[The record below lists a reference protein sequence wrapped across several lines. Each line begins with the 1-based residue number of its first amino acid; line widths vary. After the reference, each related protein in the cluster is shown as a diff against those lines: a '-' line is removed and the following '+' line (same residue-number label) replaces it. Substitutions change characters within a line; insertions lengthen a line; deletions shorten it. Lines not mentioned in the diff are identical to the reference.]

1 MMKRTKLFLWV
12 LLVVL
17 FSGMVPC
24 AADEQ
29 PVLSVLYPG
38 VTAGVLSFSTPGS
51 LPEGI
56 LLKSGDVEVKKEELD
71 AELAKLPTGTRDEME
86 KNRLYL
92 LENMVEPK
100 LLLRAANSQRGTSQG
115 GPLPTQDAV
124 KTYLDSISADV
135 TVSDEEVSAFY
146 EANKD
151 MCGGAKFNQ
160 IKDQLHDYV
169 LQQKKQD
176 AVKEHIRTLGQRIPI
191 TVASDWAKEQA
202 SLALDNAVDKA
213 RKSGL
218 PSLVDF
224 GSTGCRSCAMMAP
237 ILDTLE
243 TKYAGKVNVLFI
255 HVQQQAALAA
265 RYGITTIPVQ
275 VFFDKDGREIHR
287 NNGVMSQEQIETK
300 LAETGAAN

>member
-1 MMKRTKLFLWV
+1 MKRLILFLWG
-12 LLVVL
+12 LPVVL

-29 PVLSVLYPG
+29 PVLSVMYPG
-38 VTAGVLSFSTPGS
+38 VTAGVLSFSTPGN

-71 AELAKLPTGTRDEME
+71 AELEKLPAGTRDEME

-92 LENMVEPK
+92 LENMAEPR
-100 LLLRAANSQRGTSQG
+100 LLLRAATSQRGTNQG
-115 GPLPTQDAV
+115 DPLPTQDAV
-124 KTYLDSISADV
+124 KTYLDSVAANV
-135 TVSDEEVSAFY
+135 TVSDEEISAFY

-151 MCGGAKFNQ
+151 MCGGAKLNQ

-169 LQQKKQD
+169 LQQKRQD
-176 AVKEHIRTLGQRIPI
+176 VVKEHIRTLGQRIPI
-191 TVASDWAKEQA
+191 TVASDWAKEQV
-202 SLALDNAVDKA
+202 SLALDNAVDNA

-218 PSLVDF
+218 PTLVDF
-224 GSTGCRSCAMMAP
+224 GSTGCRSCTMMAP
-237 ILDTLE
+237 VLDALK

-255 HVQQQAALAA
+255 HVQQQPVLTA

-275 VFFDKDGREIHR
+275 VFFDKDGHEVYR
-287 NNGVMSQEQIETK
+287 NNGVLSQEQIETK
-300 LAETGAAN
+300 LAGMGAAG

>member
-1 MMKRTKLFLWV
+1 MKRTLFLGV
-12 LLVVL
+12 LPLVL
-17 FSGMVPC
+17 FNAVVPC

-29 PVLSVLYPG
+29 PVLSVVYPG
-38 VTAGVLSFSTPGS
+38 VIAGVLSYSMPGN
-51 LPEGI
+51 LPEGV
-56 LLKSGDVEVKKEELD
+56 LLKSGDLEVKKEELD
-71 AELAKLPTGTRDEME
+71 AEIARLPAGTRDEME

-92 LENMVEPK
+92 LETMVEPK
-100 LLLRAANSQRGTSQG
+100 LLLRAANAQRGTNQG

-124 KTYLDSISADV
+124 KTYLDGISANV
-135 TVSDEEVSAFY
+135 TVSDEDVSSFY

-151 MCGGAKFNQ
+151 MCGGARFNQ
-160 IKDQLHDYV
+160 IKEQLHDYV

-202 SLALDNAVDKA
+202 SLALDNEVDKA
-213 RKSGL
+213 RRSGL

-237 ILDTLE
+237 ILDALTTE
-243 TKYAGKVNVLFI
+243 YAGKVNVLFV
-255 HVQQQAALAA
+255 HVKQQPALAA

-275 VFFDKDGREIHR
+275 VFFDKGGREIHR
-287 NNGVMSQEQIETK
+287 NNGVMSKDQIEKK
-300 LAETGAAN
+300 LKEMGAAD